1 MTDTSSEHHSRVRIE
16 PSPKRVRAYLG
27 GTAIVDSSRA
37 MLVWEIPYYPAYYF
51 PSDDVRTDLLVDSG
65 ETKRSPSRGDGHLY
79 DVKSADRVAEKAAVR
94 HLDSPVE
101 ELRDLVTFT
110 WDALDHWF
118 EENEEVRV
126 HARSPYTRVDALAS
140 DRHVQVSVDG
150 EVVADSDHATLLFE
164 TGLPTRY
171 YLPKPDVRMD
181 LLTPTESVTSCPYKG
196 DARYWSVAAGGTTHE
211 DLAWGYDFPLPESI
225 RVAGL
230 VCFSNEKVDLVVDG
244 VALDRPKTHFS

>member
-1 MTDTSSEHHSRVRIE
+1 MTDTNSPPRNRVRIE
-16 PSPKRVRAYLG
+16 DSPKRVRAYLG
-27 GTAIVDSSRA
+27 GTAVADSTRVK
-37 MLVWEIPYYPAYYF
+37 LVWEVPYYPTYYF
-51 PSDDVRTDLLVDSG
+51 PADDVRTDLLVDSG

-79 DVKSADRVAEKAAVR
+79 DVKAGDRLAAKAAVR

-126 HARSPYTRVDALAS
+126 HARSPYARIDALAS
-140 DRHVQVSVDG
+140 DRHVQVLVDG
-150 EVVADSDHATLLFE
+150 EVVADSTHATLLFE

-171 YLPKPDVRMD
+171 YLPQPDVRMD
-181 LLTPTESVTSCPYKG
+181 LLTPTATVTSCPYKG
-196 DARYWSVAAGGTTHE
+196 DARYWSVTVGGTTHD

-225 RVAGL
+225 KVAGL
-230 VCFSNEKVDLVVDG
+230 VSFLNEKVDLVVDG
-244 VALDRPKTHFS
+244 VAVDRPKTMFS